1 MSGAPPFGPA
11 SNTQITVLRSGIVY
25 IPSHG
30 LNDMDG
36 TDEPGSVTITE
47 VTDEDAI
54 RACHPLMAQL
64 RPVDEATFMTLI
76 DRMRNEEG
84 YRLFRMDDAA
94 GDPVALAGLVVTTNL
109 YHGTHAWVHD
119 LVVDEPRRG
128 SGYGGRLLDWVA
140 EWADE
145 RDCSCVELASGLW
158 REDAHRFYEANGME
172 RYCYTFKRD
181 LDAPSPY

>member
-1 MSGAPPFGPA
+1 MDTSDGAGP
-11 SNTQITVLRSGIVY
+11 
-25 IPSHG
+25 
-30 LNDMDG
+30 
-36 TDEPGSVTITE
+36 VTITE
-47 VTDEDAI
+47 LTDEDAI

-76 DRMRNEEG
+76 DRMRRGEG
-84 YRLFRMDDAA
+84 YRLFRMEDAA

-109 YHGTHAWVHD
+109 YHGKHTWVHD

-128 SGYGGRLLDWVA
+128 SGYGGRFLEWIAD
-140 EWADE
+140 WADE

-158 REDAHRFYEANGME
+158 RENAHRFYEANDME

-181 LDAPSPY
+181 LDTPSPY